1 MYVLVKVTERQY
13 FDLPTLVNEPSRPNG
28 VELVPGPDGSRSLL
42 NDYLARYSG
51 MPSSP
56 TSLAPTTETTLPTL
70 DRSSGVSTPTSTQ
83 SGPSRTSSTPA
94 RLSVYDIHDRLDVL
108 LRPLLSHLAVH
119 SPRSDRFL
127 QPLLTRLTEL
137 ESSLFSNSAGPTSL
151 CDDQKQLLVGIDATR
166 TLMRYCE
173 RDIYEKGAR
182 PRLGEVVEAIETLGD
197 MSMSVGLGEEVRR
210 NLYLFASHVR
220 DT

>member
-1 MYVLVKVTERQY
+1 MSVLVNVTERQY
-13 FDLPTLVNEPSRPNG
+13 FDLPTLVSEASRPNG
-28 VELVPGPDGSRSLL
+28 FELVPGPDGSRTLL
-42 NDYLARYSG
+42 NDYLARYSA
-51 MPSSP
+51 MPSPP
-56 TSLAPTTETTLPTL
+56 TSLGPTTETSLPTL

-127 QPLLTRLTEL
+127 QPLLARLTEL
-137 ESSLFSNSAGPTSL
+137 ESSLFPNSVGPTSL

-173 RDIYEKGAR
+173 RDLYEKGAR

-210 NLYLFASHVR
+210 NLYLFASHLR